1 MIQSS
6 WKRENGK
13 TEVSVTVP
21 PNCMATVFFP
31 NEDGRTVHDNSGQ
44 ATRIGEEEGY
54 TLFEVTAGK
63 YRFSN

>member
-1 MIQSS
+1 
-6 WKRENGK
+6 
-13 TEVSVTVP
+13 
-21 PNCMATVFFP
+21 MATVFFP